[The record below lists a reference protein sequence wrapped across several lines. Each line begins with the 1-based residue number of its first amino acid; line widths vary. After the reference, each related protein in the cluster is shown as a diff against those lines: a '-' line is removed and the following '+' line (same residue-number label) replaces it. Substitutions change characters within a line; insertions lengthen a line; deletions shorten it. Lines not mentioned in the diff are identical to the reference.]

1 MDSGTLRLILL
12 IAGLLLLYGIYYFG
26 QKKQDEVKKQAR
38 DNSEEQP
45 LQAEEPMDE
54 PEETSWVVD
63 DEPVLDNLEQELE
76 QLDEIVHELEEPLE
90 AAVEAAEP
98 EAGKPVLDAGIQ
110 QELFEDLSEQEAVLE
125 RDLPQKILQINI
137 ISHKGRFNGES
148 ILQLAQQNGLQPGE
162 MDIFHRYFEKNHDKT
177 LFSMASMVEPGTFPF
192 DALDQFSTP
201 GLVLFAQLPG
211 PKSGLEIYEEMLT
224 AAKHLAEK
232 LNGTLQDETHSVLSK
247 QTIEHTKEE
256 IMEYQRQIK
265 LAGSTL

>member
-38 DNSEEQP
+38 DNREQQP
-45 LQAEEPMDE
+45 QLDEPVDE
-54 PEETSWVVD
+54 PEETSWAVD
-63 DEPVLDNLEQELE
+63 EEPAIDNLEQELE
-76 QLDEIVHELEEPLE
+76 QLDDIVHELETPLRATE
-90 AAVEAAEP
+90 ETVEAEL
-98 EAGKPVLDAGIQ
+98 EKPVLDVGIQ
-110 QELFEDLSEQEAVLE
+110 QELFEDHSQQETVLE

-137 ISHKGRFNGES
+137 ISHAGHFDGES
-148 ILQLAQQNGLQPGE
+148 IMQLARQNGLQPGDME
-162 MDIFHRYFEKNHDKT
+162 IFHRYSEKNHDKT

-224 AAKHLAEK
+224 AARHLAEK
-232 LNGTLQDETHSVLSK
+232 LNGVLQDETHSVLSK

-256 IMEYQRQIK
+256 IMEYQRKIK